1 MPPENVRARGKSIVS
16 GPDVTVLQDPLAV
29 VRTASRKA
37 GNGVYLGAGTRGP
50 VWATPERAV
59 LVLGPPR
66 SGKTSSIIV
75 PSVLAANGPV
85 VSTSTKPDV
94 MTFTEAAR
102 ARVGE
107 IHLYD
112 PSGTVERPKG
122 VAPLV
127 WSPISACSQWDEAL
141 LAARL
146 MVVSSTGGS
155 AGTRQLTNGLDNHWH
170 ERSSALLAALLHSAS
185 LDSAPMATVLKW
197 VDRHQAGPA
206 QSILDLAGNELAG
219 NLLAGIATTD
229 QRELSSIWS
238 TTSGVL
244 NAYHS
249 NAAMASTT
257 GSQFDP
263 SEWCETAGTIYI
275 CASARHQELIS
286 PLVVALLAEIRT
298 ANYERDANRKSNRD
312 IAGSQMHKGR
322 RGNAPLLF
330 ALDEVANIAPLPDLG
345 KTLGEGGGQGLTTLA
360 CLQDLS
366 QARARWGVQADGW
379 LSLFGATVM
388 LRGIEDVRTPR
399 DAVHPR
405 WRGGGAHPIDL
416 VAGGSQ
422 EGPMLS
428 ALRWLGRR
436 PKPEVPGP
444 TVTTSTVRRRRM
456 PVDELSRGTEGMALR
471 NRREKRDDLCGAD
484 SFLLRGA
491 LAVDRERRARSGP
504 VGPGTRAGT
513 GRTFT
518 DTPAT

>member
-1 MPPENVRARGKSIVS
+1 MSILPDDTYDAIVIDVEQAENGDIRLEITITLGPPNGRVIALVRGHHVDTRRQKSPIGFDPLDLLGIPGTLIVRGGCSVVSSGGRVTARVTATCRPRTFTHGKYIVS
-16 GPDVTVLQDPLAV
+16 GPAVTVLQDPLAV

-37 GNGVYLGAGTRGP
+37 GNGVYLGAGTSGP

-112 PSGTVERPKG
+112 PSGTVVRPKG

-185 LDSAPMATVLKW
+185 LDSAPMSTVLKW

-206 QSILDLAGNELAG
+206 QSILDQAGNELAG

-263 SEWCETAGTIYI
+263 SAWCETAGTIYI

-366 QARARWGVQADGW
+366 QARRA
-379 LSLFGATVM
+379 L
-388 LRGIEDVRTPR
+388 
-399 DAVHPR
+399 
-405 WRGGGAHPIDL
+405 
-416 VAGGSQ
+416 GS
-422 EGPMLS
+422 
-428 ALRWLGRR
+428 
-436 PKPEVPGP
+436 
-444 TVTTSTVRRRRM
+444 
-456 PVDELSRGTEGMALR
+456 
-471 NRREKRDDLCGAD
+471 
-484 SFLLRGA
+484 
-491 LAVDRERRARSGP
+491 SG
-504 VGPGTRAGT
+504 
-513 GRTFT
+513 
-518 DTPAT
+518 